1 MRKISIFGNNSQS
14 AHIDSLRAF
23 FETLAVMDLRLR
35 VHSRFAAYLS
45 DCGVDM
51 NGVERVDEFPPDTDM
66 AISIG
71 GDGTFLRTAEWIGEL
86 AVPVMGINT
95 GHLGYLAGFSL
106 DKPAEVI
113 DAVSGIYEL
122 SPRMRLRLESDYVPE
137 GFSPLAL
144 NEVSI
149 SKGDTTS
156 MVSIQAYIDGHYVA
170 DYQADGLV
178 VSTPTGSTAYNL
190 SCGGPIVQPTVE
202 NIVLSPIAPHSLTLR
217 PLVVG
222 ADSCLRLEVSSRGE
236 ECHVGV
242 DGRTFAIPSEGV
254 TLCLRRA
261 ASRVYVVLP
270 KGSDFASILRAK
282 LRWGERLVEL

>member
-1 MRKISIFGNNSQS
+1 MRTVSIFGNTFQS
-14 AHIDSLRAF
+14 DHIDRLRDF
-23 FETLAVMDLRLR
+23 FKMLAGMDVRLR
-35 VHSRFAAYLS
+35 VQSDFAAYLAA
-45 DCGVDM
+45 DGVDM
-51 NGVERVDEFPPDTDM
+51 PGIERVEGFPADTDI

-71 GDGTFLRTAEWIGEL
+71 GDGTFLRTAEWIGDL

-106 DKPAEVI
+106 DRPTEVLE
-113 DAVSGIYEL
+113 AVSGIYEL
-122 SPRMRLRLESDYVPE
+122 SPRMRLELECSYIPE

-156 MVSIQAYIDGHYVA
+156 MVSIRAYIDDRYVA

-178 VSTPTGSTAYNL
+178 ISTPTGSTAYNL
-190 SCGGPIVQPTVE
+190 SCGGPIVQPTAE
-202 NIVLSPIAPHSLTLR
+202 NIILTPIAPHSLTLR
-217 PLVVG
+217 PLVIG
-222 ADSCLRLEVSSRGE
+222 AGSRLRLEVSSRGE

-254 TLCLRRA
+254 ALSLRRA
-261 ASRVYVVLP
+261 SSRVYVVLP
-270 KGSDFASILRAK
+270 GGSDFASILRAK
-282 LRWGERLVEL
+282 LRWGERLVQ